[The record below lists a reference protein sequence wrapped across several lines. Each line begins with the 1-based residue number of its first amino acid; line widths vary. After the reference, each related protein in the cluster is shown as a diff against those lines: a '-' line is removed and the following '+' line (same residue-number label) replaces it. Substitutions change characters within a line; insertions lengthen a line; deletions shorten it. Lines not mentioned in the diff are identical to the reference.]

1 MIIEAQN
8 KEFFLSE
15 PNNIH
20 LAPANQED
28 LKGAYFIISDNY
40 TGSLLLGEYRSR
52 MRADSVYEEIK
63 SHMMKRKK
71 YYLMPRE

>member
-8 KEFFLSE
+8 KEFFLKD

-20 LAPANQED
+20 LAPVNREHPE
-28 LKGAYFIISDNY
+28 GAFFVISDNY
-40 TGSLLLGEYRSR
+40 TGSLLLGKYKDKQ
-52 MRADSVYEEIK
+52 RAETIYEEIK
-63 SHMMKRKK
+63 NQMMKRKK